1 MWTVSPTRNLLVLP
15 LALPNIDLSKWPS
28 GPMFGDIPGWMVA
41 WRIGIFYGCHQPLSG
56 YGVVA

>member
-41 WRIGIFYGCHQPLSG
+41 WSDRNFLWFPSTLI
-56 YGVVA
+56 